1 MKRKIF
7 NGISLYDQNKNPVNA
22 HGSCIVQEN
31 GTYYLFGE
39 YKTDDVNK
47 YIGFSCYSTEDFM
60 SWKFEGFALPPLKE
74 GILGENRIGERVK
87 VVKRKNAEGYTMLM
101 HTDDMKYCDPCIG
114 LATGTKLNE
123 KFTFQGPLLFKGEPI
138 RFWDMG
144 TFTDE
149 DGTSYLLTHE
159 GNIYRLNEMCTEA
172 VELMAEKIAPG
183 GESPAM
189 FKKDGIYYLMLSNK
203 TSWERNDNYYF
214 TASDLH
220 GPWTYQG
227 LFCPKGSLTYNS
239 QCSFV
244 FEYESELRKIPVYV
258 GDRWSYPRQA
268 SAATLVMLPIETE
281 GTKMS
286 LAKYCEVWSPDTL
299 EMNSLQPQHC
309 VEFISNK
316 KGESFDIDFEGT
328 QIALFGK
335 TDVHGGYGEIEIFD
349 QAGTCVHKTSVDF
362 YSGAPASGL
371 RYFSPVLAF
380 GKYHVKITV
389 AGANSVCVTKSGT
402 QFGSDG
408 YDVNI
413 NGWSQF
419 A

>member
-1 MKRKIF
+1 MERKIF
-7 NGISLYDQNKNPVNA
+7 NGISWYDQNKNPVNA
-22 HGSCIVQEN
+22 HGACIVQDN
-31 GTYYLFGE
+31 GKYYLFGE

-47 YIGFSCYSTEDFM
+47 YIGFSCYSTEDFTN
-60 SWKFEGFALPPLKE
+60 WKFEGFALPPLKE

-114 LATGTKLNE
+114 VATGMKLNE
-123 KFTFQGPLLFKGEPI
+123 EFTFQGPLLFKGEPI

-172 VELMAEKIAPG
+172 VELMAEEIAPG

-244 FEYESELRKIPVYV
+244 FEYESESGKIPVYV

-281 GTKMS
+281 GTKMN

-299 EMNSLQPQHC
+299 EMSFLQPQYC
-309 VEFISNK
+309 VEFTSNR
-316 KGESFDIDFEGT
+316 KGESFGIDFEGT

-335 TDVHGGYGEIEIFD
+335 TNVHGGYGEIEIFD
-349 QAGTCVHKTSVDF
+349 QAGICVHKTSVDF
-362 YSGAPASGL
+362 YSGAPAKGL
-371 RYFSPVLAF
+371 RYFSPVLTF

-402 QFGSDG
+402 RFGSDG
-408 YDVNI
+408 YDVNV

-419 A
+419 D